1 MPIADFIVIATF
13 TTPQTIQT
21 NPALMLWMLPLA
33 ASMAIT
39 YKATKLPT
47 ITPANFIK
55 EAAILFASIV
65 IIITI
70 IALALYALTWLLQS
84 DSQQLRM
91 R

>member
-1 MPIADFIVIATF
+1 MSIADFLVIATF
-13 TTPQTIQT
+13 TAPQTIQT

-70 IALALYALTWLLQS
+70 IALALYDLMWLITE
-84 DSQQLRM
+84 
-91 R
+91 

>member
-1 MPIADFIVIATF
+1 MPIADFLVIATF

-21 NPALMLWMLPLA
+21 NPASMLWILPLA

-65 IIITI
+65 VVITI
-70 IALALYALTWLLQS
+70 IALALYALAWLITE
-84 DSQQLRM
+84 
-91 R
+91 

>member
-1 MPIADFIVIATF
+1 MPIADFMLIATF

-70 IALALYALTWLLQS
+70 IALALYALTWLITE
-84 DSQQLRM
+84 
-91 R
+91 

>member
-1 MPIADFIVIATF
+1 MPIADFMLIATF

-39 YKATKLPT
+39 YKATKLPI

-70 IALALYALTWLLQS
+70 IALALYALTWLIAE
-84 DSQQLRM
+84 
-91 R
+91 